1 MWKAPMNKYYILL
14 VKPKAETLLLVLLK
28 VTPPRVFFTFFKLY
42 KCYQITQNITNVY
55 NTCEQLLLKKY
66 GDLIQEVVSKR
77 VFVELNVFKKCFLWS
92 PCCIQAEWL
101 FVIVFFSVRRTKQLR
116 TKSSF
121 QPVRLFVS
129 LLNPF
134 VPRL

>member
-1 MWKAPMNKYYILL
+1 MNKYYILL

-77 VFVELNVFKKCFLWS
+77 VFVELNVF
-92 PCCIQAEWL
+92 
-101 FVIVFFSVRRTKQLR
+101 
-116 TKSSF
+116 
-121 QPVRLFVS
+121 
-129 LLNPF
+129 
-134 VPRL
+134 